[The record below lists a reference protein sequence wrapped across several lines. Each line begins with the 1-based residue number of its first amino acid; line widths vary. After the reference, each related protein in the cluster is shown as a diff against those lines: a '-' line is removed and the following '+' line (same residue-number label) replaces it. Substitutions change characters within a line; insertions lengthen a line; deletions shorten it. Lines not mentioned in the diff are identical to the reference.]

1 MKNVNMGDETAVLIT
16 QLVAQNKRLLK
27 VSIDN
32 NTINFKYIE
41 EVNATCA
48 RNRQIDREMIIPK
61 YINELGKLIRSTQHD
76 YGLKSTD
83 PVKVKSQL
91 FQQRSHYNDEL
102 HYLTYQHTKKA
113 QEVFVKEEVIAS
125 VIQE

>member
-41 EVNATCA
+41 EVNVTCA

-61 YINELGKLIRSTQHD
+61 
-76 YGLKSTD
+76 
-83 PVKVKSQL
+83 
-91 FQQRSHYNDEL
+91 
-102 HYLTYQHTKKA
+102 
-113 QEVFVKEEVIAS
+113 
-125 VIQE
+125 